1 MSLQSLLDLSSSRD
15 TMKQGVSEERLKENM
30 DMLRE
35 QIAFFRAYPDLFI
48 DYEITKG
55 KMDDVFLSITGKAL
69 EGGNK

>member
-48 DYEITKG
+48 DFMVRGNRQEPK
-55 KMDDVFLSITGKAL
+55 
-69 EGGNK
+69 EGEF